1 MYFKLLLIKFFNGL
15 NDAILKVVFVVIW
28 YSPVGIIFLIAAVVL
43 EDDFATVGVQLLKY
57 TGTVLGGLCI
67 HAFIVLPLVFIVGTR
82 DFSLRAPL
90 NYLIYIK
97 GIGQA
102 LLTAFATGS
111 R

>member
-1 MYFKLLLIKFFNGL
+1 MFI
-15 NDAILKVVFVVIW
+15 VIW
-28 YSPVGIIFLIAAVVL
+28 YSPVGIIFLIASVVL

-57 TGTVLGGLCI
+57 TGTVLGGLFI
-67 HAFIVLPLVFIVGTR
+67 HATIVLPIVFIVGTR
-82 DFSLRAPL
+82 DFTLQAPL
-90 NYLIYIK
+90 NVLKYIK